1 MLQKKAQEY
10 HRALAALRFKVERKK
25 QLLKAYYVCVFF
37 FSLPLAL
44 KPFNMTELQEKP
56 GEETGTLLNPED
68 VKIAIVEPKENQ
80 ELFGPEENQV
90 QGKKARDQWSKDIE
104 FLLASIG
111 YCVGVGNIWR

>member
-1 MLQKKAQEY
+1 
-10 HRALAALRFKVERKK
+10 
-25 QLLKAYYVCVFF
+25 
-37 FSLPLAL
+37 
-44 KPFNMTELQEKP
+44 MTELQEKP

-68 VKIAIVEPKENQ
+68 VKIAIAEPKEN
-80 ELFGPEENQV
+80 PEENQV